1 MELPRTPEGLVTPLA
16 VVRACR
22 AIPHRTLAQRIGVDW
37 QTLREWEL
45 GEGNPPPASWKRL
58 GLALGWRWQDLCG
71 PHLDPDDAWQTLLD
85 ARQRI
90 AAAH

>member
-1 MELPRTPEGLVTPLA
+1 MTPLA

-22 AIPHRTLAQRIGVDW
+22 DVPHCTLARMVGVTKADLG
-37 QTLREWEL
+37 QWER
-45 GEGNPPPASWKRL
+45 GEGRPAPAMWKRL
-58 GLALGWRWQDLCG
+58 ALALGWRWEDLAG

-90 AAAH
+90 AQAAAN